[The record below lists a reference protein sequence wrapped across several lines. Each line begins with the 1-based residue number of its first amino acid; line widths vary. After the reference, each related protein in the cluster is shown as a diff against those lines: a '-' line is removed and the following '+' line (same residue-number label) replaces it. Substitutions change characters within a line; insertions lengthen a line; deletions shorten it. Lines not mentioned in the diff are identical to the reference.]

1 MAIVVDEFGGTEGI
15 ITMEDIVEEIL
26 GDAVPRGDVDPYI
39 EPLEDGK
46 FLVSGNAR
54 LDDLSEY
61 LGFQIEAEGIDTIGG
76 FVFTRLGYL
85 PPSGHKTRN
94 STARHYGAARWAK
107 ANRGAPAGK
116 NNRCRMDE
124 APGRRQRCELMIG
137 FIIFCCWIV
146 SFFFNGIESGLLSID
161 PVRLRQN
168 VKRRV
173 PAAVRL
179 NRLLKH
185 PERLLVTVLL
195 ITNAADI
202 VGLLLLTRQ
211 LVRSW
216 GYAGFFFSLA
226 IALPVYLFLLSVLP
240 KSLFRR
246 FPFRALAR
254 LAGILEFA
262 SILFSPLLELGARLG
277 RLLLPGRAAKRAR
290 LFAAREELKQIT
302 TQSEREGSLTA
313 TERAMIHNVVDFRGV
328 KVRDVMV
335 PLPKVVAVRPST
347 STQEALALSASSGR
361 RSSTCDYAGRS
372 AGWID

>member
-1 MAIVVDEFGGTEGI
+1 
-15 ITMEDIVEEIL
+15 
-26 GDAVPRGDVDPYI
+26 
-39 EPLEDGK
+39 
-46 FLVSGNAR
+46 
-54 LDDLSEY
+54 
-61 LGFQIEAEGIDTIGG
+61 
-76 FVFTRLGYL
+76 
-85 PPSGHKTRN
+85 
-94 STARHYGAARWAK
+94 
-107 ANRGAPAGK
+107 
-116 NNRCRMDE
+116 
-124 APGRRQRCELMIG
+124 MIA
-137 FIIFCCWIV
+137 FAIFCCWIV

-173 PAAVRL
+173 PAALRL

-195 ITNAADI
+195 VTNAADI

-226 IALPVYLFLLSVLP
+226 IARPVYLFLLSVLP

-246 FPFRALAR
+246 FPFHALAR
-254 LAGILEFA
+254 LAGVLEFA
-262 SILFSPLLELGARLG
+262 SILFSPLLELGAWLG
-277 RLLLPGRAAKRAR
+277 RLLLPDRAAKRAR

-302 TQSEREGSLTA
+302 TESEREGSLTA

-335 PLPKVVAVRPST
+335 PLPKVVSVRPST
-347 STQEALALSASSGR
+347 STQEALALSASSGLDRLPVITPEGQPGGLINVLDILVEQNGARPLSNYMR
-361 RSSTCDYAGRS
+361 RIVTTNEEDPAYRIVQRLRTAHVGLAAVLDEKRNLRGIVTIEDLIRRLVSSSEARV
-372 AGWID
+372 